1 MSDVETEKAIQELK
15 NRLGEAMVDV
25 ITPLDGIPTVQLESI
40 AVIDALAALR
50 ENPPHAPFDMLT
62 DLTAVDW
69 LDYPE
74 AGDRFEMV
82 YHLCSTTANKR
93 VRLKCRLPELNPRIK
108 SAISVYKSAE
118 WMEREVWDLFGIRFD
133 GHPDLRRIMLWQDY
147 EGHPLRKDYPTRGR
161 QPVERTP
168 ET

>member
-1 MSDVETEKAIQELK
+1 MSNAETEKAVQELK
-15 NRLGEAMVDV
+15 SRLGEAVVDV
-25 ITPLDGIPTVQLESI
+25 ITAIDGVPTIQLEPFAI
-40 AVIDALAALR
+40 TEALDVLR
-50 ENPPHAPFDMLT
+50 RNPPDAPFDMLT

-74 AGDRFEMV
+74 VGERFEVV
-82 YHLCSTTANKR
+82 YHLCSTAANRR

-108 SAISVYKSAE
+108 SAVSVYKGAE

-133 GHPDLRRIMLWQDY
+133 GHPDLRRIMMWEDY
-147 EGHPLRKDYPTRGR
+147 EGHPLRKDYPTRGPH
-161 QPVERTP
+161 PVERTP